1 MKRKNVFFKAGILLL
16 SLLLLPGMVGRGA
29 ISDLVATPT
38 PTAIATPTIGNADAE
53 VLQCV
58 AFSPYVAGYDPELGP
73 HPPPSLINTLLD
85 VIVYQAGFRCIMT
98 YGVLNGL
105 DYAFEAAKNR
115 GMKVIAIVWLD
126 GDPSVDEASITL
138 GIQKASQYPDTIIRI
153 SCGSEVRLRHGV
165 TVAEPIIRNCI
176 QRFKTAG
183 VTQPIGYID
192 TWWEWCNATWPCQQW
207 TLAND
212 VDWIGINVFPWW
224 ENKYSGL
231 FPCTT
236 ASQAPGFHIARLRD
250 LIARYPQKDVLLT
263 EFGWP
268 ACPDG
273 YSETNQYTG
282 ERCGVASEA
291 NQFLVV
297 EGTLSGLEQLGLSGV
312 VFVAFREPWK
322 ADQEGPVGPCW
333 GICEGTPPYTCKFPY
348 GFRERLY
355 LPLMLR

>member
-1 MKRKNVFFKAGILLL
+1 MKQTIGVLLL
-16 SLLLLPGMVGRGA
+16 ALA
-29 ISDLVATPT
+29 ILGGLILGLS
-38 PTAIATPTIGNADAE
+38 TADSPPHLAPVGNAEAE
-53 VLQCV
+53 VLRCV
-58 AFSPYVAGYDPELGP
+58 AFSPYVAGYDPEFGP
-73 HPPPSLINTLLD
+73 HPPPSLIDTLLD
-85 VIVYQAGFRCIMT
+85 VVVNQAGFRCIMT
-98 YGVLNGL
+98 HGVLNGL
-105 DYAFEAAKNR
+105 DYTFEAAKSR
-115 GMKVIAIVWLD
+115 GVKVIAIVWLD
-126 GDPSVDEASITL
+126 RDTSVNEASITL

-192 TWWEWCNATWPCQQW
+192 TWWEWCNAAWPCQQW

-231 FPCTT
+231 FTCTA
-236 ASQAPGFHIARLRD
+236 ASQAPDFHITRFQD
-250 LIARYPQKDVLLT
+250 LIARYPQKEVLLT

-268 ACPDG
+268 ACPEG

-297 EGTLSGLEQLGLSGV
+297 EGTLSKLEQLGLPGV
-312 VFVAFREPWK
+312 VFEAFREPWK
-322 ADQEGPVGPCW
+322 ARKEGPVGPCW
-333 GICEGTPPYTCKFPY
+333 GICEETPPYTCKFPY
-348 GFRERLY
+348 GFRKRLY
-355 LPLMLR
+355 LPLVLK